1 MNSDLPV
8 VVRMEWLDLR
18 RRHACDSCP
27 WFSLNRGN
35 VSNNN
40 NIVLPSR
47 SQSLLFFQSE
57 IRNGRRVT
65 EPRPVEV
72 AVQISISGRVAHP
85 ETEVRQVLSVAS
97 RYQFEATDF

>member
-1 MNSDLPV
+1 MSAIISNYLVLSL
-8 VVRMEWLDLR
+8 
-18 RRHACDSCP
+18 SC
-27 WFSLNRGN
+27 S
-35 VSNNN
+35 
-40 NIVLPSR
+40 
-47 SQSLLFFQSE
+47 FQSE

-72 AVQISISGRVAHP
+72 AVLIAISGRVAHP